1 MEKVCYKSIGT
12 LLLCSAASLRQA
24 LLLFCSATNCEME
37 WAIALLLFNNQ
48 LVLIRPLFVDPSPP
62 WRYRTMIPGGAGFLK
77 AAGTD
82 GDSVGAGGS
91 DDDVDED
98 GVDDDVQSSGN
109 VAFDIGDMYPD
120 TSSRYDG
127 FCLAFLI
134 ASRDL
139 VENKGTSTLFINRV
153 LPAISTTLKT

>member
-1 MEKVCYKSIGT
+1 MGPRAVRFDVFG
-12 LLLCSAASLRQA
+12 
-24 LLLFCSATNCEME
+24 
-37 WAIALLLFNNQ
+37 
-48 LVLIRPLFVDPSPP
+48 
-62 WRYRTMIPGGAGFLK
+62 

-91 DDDVDED
+91 DDGVDED
-98 GVDDDVQSSGN
+98 GVDDDVQDSGN

-139 VENKGTSTLFINRV
+139 VRKKDISTLFMNRV
-153 LPAISTTLKT
+153 PPTIQDDLFIVAGLVDRCGPRLYQINLFVVVGLVDADSTRYGL